1 MPRHAKGP
9 RLHRHANGIWCI
21 RDDGGYFRS
30 TGTRERRQAETTLA
44 EYIARKDRTTGPT
57 APHQMTVAAA
67 LDIYATE
74 RAPTARDPVRIGYA
88 IAALAPILVPLPV
101 ASLNGAVCRRYA
113 KQRAKA
119 PGTVRRELGTLQ
131 AAFNYCHAEGYLTSA
146 PKVTLPAKTA
156 PRDRWLTRD
165 EAAKLLRAAYRNPKA
180 RHLAHFILVALY
192 TGSRAEAILRLR
204 FMPSTDG
211 GWIDV
216 KAGRMYRRGSAQTES
231 KKRTP
236 PIPVPRALLAHLRRW
251 ERNGARFAV
260 EVDGQRVGSL
270 KTAWRT
276 ALAEAGI
283 DHCTRHDLRRTAITW
298 AMQAGIDKWA
308 ASGFY
313 GVSLDILGTTYGHH
327 HPDHLQGALDAINR
341 RARI

>member
-1 MPRHAKGP
+1 
-9 RLHRHANGIWCI
+9 
-21 RDDGGYFRS
+21 
-30 TGTRERRQAETTLA
+30 
-44 EYIARKDRTTGPT
+44 
-57 APHQMTVAAA
+57 MTVAAA

-88 IAALAPILVPLPV
+88 IAALAPILGPLPV
-101 ASLNGAVCRRYA
+101 ASVNGAVCRRYA

-156 PRDRWLTRD
+156 PRDRWLTRG

-180 RHLAHFILVALY
+180 RHLARFILVALY

-251 ERNGARFAV
+251 ER
-260 EVDGQRVGSL
+260 S
-270 KTAWRT
+270 
-276 ALAEAGI
+276 
-283 DHCTRHDLRRTAITW
+283 
-298 AMQAGIDKWA
+298 
-308 ASGFY
+308 
-313 GVSLDILGTTYGHH
+313 
-327 HPDHLQGALDAINR
+327 P
-341 RARI
+341 

>member
-1 MPRHAKGP
+1 
-9 RLHRHANGIWCI
+9 
-21 RDDGGYFRS
+21 
-30 TGTRERRQAETTLA
+30 
-44 EYIARKDRTTGPT
+44 
-57 APHQMTVAAA
+57 MTVAAA

-88 IAALAPILVPLPV
+88 IAALAPILGPLPV

-131 AAFNYCHAEGYLTSA
+131 AALNYCHAEGYLTSA
-146 PKVTLPAKTA
+146 PKVTLPSKTA

-180 RHLAHFILVALY
+180 RHLARFILVALY
-192 TGSRAEAILRLR
+192 TGTRSEAILCLR
-204 FMPSTDG
+204 FMPHTAG

-216 KAGRMYRRGSAQTES
+216 RAGRMYRRGSAQTES

-251 ERNGARFAV
+251 ERKGARFVV

-308 ASGFY
+308 
-313 GVSLDILGTTYGHH
+313 
-327 HPDHLQGALDAINR
+327 R
-341 RARI
+341 RLPRFLWHATDSRQIRTSPPSRSS